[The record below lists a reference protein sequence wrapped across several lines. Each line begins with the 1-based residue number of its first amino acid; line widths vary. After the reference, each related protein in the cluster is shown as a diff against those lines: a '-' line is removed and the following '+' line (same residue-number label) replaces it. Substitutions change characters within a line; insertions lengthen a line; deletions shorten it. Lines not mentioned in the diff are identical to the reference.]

1 MYGSFTLLY
10 SGNIGKQVYA
20 NKISFK
26 NKQKSSHS
34 KFPGDEPHNMVLNLC
49 SWLQKNTLKGGW
61 LTWGFRAKHRL
72 PGYVECAGG
81 VSISFPLWGR
91 NSKD

>member
-10 SGNIGKQVYA
+10 SGNIVKQVYA

-34 KFPGDEPHNMVLNLC
+34 KFLVRNL
-49 SWLQKNTLKGGW
+49 T
-61 LTWGFRAKHRL
+61 TWF
-72 PGYVECAGG
+72 
-81 VSISFPLWGR
+81 
-91 NSKD
+91 